1 MSVIL
6 NQGGIEL
13 HHIDNGKKNK
23 LYGGPTLAPVSFW
36 KLRSAKELQKFKR
49 GCRGSVNSETQT
61 WESTEASIS
70 RFSLCAQRFQKNKK
84 IKLRGLSKRVDP
96 QKKAPR
102 GRTLQPNEETG
113 HKKRIGFSFFIKEE
127 KGLRSSLQKSGS
139 ILARISVYSLTS
151 STSNYVARS
160 LHSTERRHELQ
171 ETNQDSSS
179 LQRQEKKQTTRNES
193 GSLVLSSLSETGPSV
208 TFFVRMHRP
217 CAI

>member
-1 MSVIL
+1 M
-6 NQGGIEL
+6 
-13 HHIDNGKKNK
+13 
-23 LYGGPTLAPVSFW
+23 
-36 KLRSAKELQKFKR
+36 
-49 GCRGSVNSETQT
+49 
-61 WESTEASIS
+61 
-70 RFSLCAQRFQKNKK
+70 
-84 IKLRGLSKRVDP
+84 DP

-127 KGLRSSLQKSGS
+127 KGLRPCLQKLGS

-179 LQRQEKKQTTRNES
+179 FQRQEKKQTTRNES

-208 TFFVRMHRP
+208 TFFCTNASYMCNLSLQIVAKMP
-217 CAI
+217 NLKKLCTTTWKFECIIFPF

>member
-1 MSVIL
+1 
-6 NQGGIEL
+6 
-13 HHIDNGKKNK
+13 
-23 LYGGPTLAPVSFW
+23 
-36 KLRSAKELQKFKR
+36 
-49 GCRGSVNSETQT
+49 
-61 WESTEASIS
+61 
-70 RFSLCAQRFQKNKK
+70 
-84 IKLRGLSKRVDP
+84 VDP

-127 KGLRSSLQKSGS
+127 KGLRPCLQKLGS

-179 LQRQEKKQTTRNES
+179 FQRQEKKQTTRNDS

-208 TFFVRMHRP
+208 TFLYERIVHVQFEPADRGQDAKLEKTMYHYLE
-217 CAI
+217 I

>member
-1 MSVIL
+1 M
-6 NQGGIEL
+6 
-13 HHIDNGKKNK
+13 
-23 LYGGPTLAPVSFW
+23 
-36 KLRSAKELQKFKR
+36 
-49 GCRGSVNSETQT
+49 
-61 WESTEASIS
+61 
-70 RFSLCAQRFQKNKK
+70 
-84 IKLRGLSKRVDP
+84 DP

-127 KGLRSSLQKSGS
+127 KGLRPCLQKLGS

-179 LQRQEKKQTTRNES
+179 FQRQEKKQTTRNES
-193 GSLVLSSLSETGPSV
+193 GSLVLSSLSEAGPSV
-208 TFFVRMHRP
+208 TFFCTNAPYMCNLSLQIVAKMPNLKNYVPLPGNLNALFFHSKPFHKFVPR
-217 CAI
+217 

>member
-1 MSVIL
+1 
-6 NQGGIEL
+6 
-13 HHIDNGKKNK
+13 
-23 LYGGPTLAPVSFW
+23 
-36 KLRSAKELQKFKR
+36 
-49 GCRGSVNSETQT
+49 
-61 WESTEASIS
+61 
-70 RFSLCAQRFQKNKK
+70 
-84 IKLRGLSKRVDP
+84 VDP

-113 HKKRIGFSFFIKEE
+113 HKKRIGFSFFLKEE
-127 KGLRSSLQKSGS
+127 KGLRPCLQKLGS

-179 LQRQEKKQTTRNES
+179 FQRQEKKQTTRNES

-208 TFFVRMHRP
+208 TVAKMPNLKKLCTTTWKFECIIFP
-217 CAI
+217 F